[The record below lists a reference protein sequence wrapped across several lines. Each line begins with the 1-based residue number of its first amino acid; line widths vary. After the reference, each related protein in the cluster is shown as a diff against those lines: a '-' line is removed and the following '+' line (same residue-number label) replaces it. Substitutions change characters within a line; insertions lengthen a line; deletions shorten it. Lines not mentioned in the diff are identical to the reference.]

1 MNQNDKPIGDI
12 VLIGRA
18 GYQIYSHTYRG
29 EVEYRADV
37 GKPWKDRTS
46 GITKVLPFM
55 QDHSTADFQ
64 RAAEQAANKL
74 EELRQAAFTQDSLK
88 LAATVTPITF
98 ADETE
103 QKDQTPIELKLANG

>member
-12 VLIGRA
+12 VLVGRA

-37 GKPWKDRTS
+37 GKPWKDKAT
-46 GITKVLPFM
+46 GITRVLPFM

-64 RAAEQAANKL
+64 RATEQAANRL
-74 EELRQAAFTQDSLK
+74 EELRQAAFTQDALK
-88 LAATVTPITF
+88 LAATVTPLAF
-98 ADETE
+98 ADETQQDDE
-103 QKDQTPIELKLANG
+103 LPIELKLANG